1 MYLNIGKNYVISE
14 DHIVGIFDLDVC
26 SQSFLTREYLSLS
39 EKKGTVLNAADDIP
53 NFFLITEEDGQ
64 QTVYLTQSMSK
75 TMVKKIDQLQ
85 KERSSTWRNS
95 MN

>member
-26 SQSFLTREYLSLS
+26 SQSFFTSEYLSLS

-53 NFFLITEEDGQ
+53 NSFLITEEDGQ